1 MEKSSTFLVHV
12 RSVKNVLR
20 IFSRV
25 FAAASADSVLTKLA
39 KCMSRLVLLKYAT
52 DIS

>member
-25 FAAASADSVLTKLA
+25 FAVTADSVLTKLA